1 MVLLQ
6 HKLNVKLSQRQ
17 ILTPGLVQMVSVLA
31 LNKLELKDMINAEM
45 VENPVL
51 EELEDAVPLLDDV
64 GRQEEERDRLASK
77 ATSEEAAPVADEKK
91 DPFEE
96 IDFGSFFQDYLDPG
110 YRSSGEMEEI
120 EKPSFEN
127 FLSKP
132 GNLSDHLLWQL
143 GAISLRPPV
152 HQAAELIIGNLNEEG
167 YLIASDEE
175 LLGIVPVAPPEA
187 DVEVA
192 AKIVGEAEAL
202 GLVVS
207 EAAAATSD
215 VDAPGLAGPELP
227 SSVLASSGVGGE
239 DVGLSDLTEL
249 GTDAVLGG
257 EEASPRPP
265 GEEDPLHYT
274 NSLPEA
280 AQDDEAQVQSEIVA
294 EFRASRMEPEVRL
307 PSAATTGA
315 AVAPARIP
323 VNGTA
328 NGYANVNLNF
338 TLADLHEALE
348 VVRQFDPQG
357 IACRD
362 LRECLLYQL
371 RYHLEQLHLH
381 PNGNALTEQV
391 VKDAIAVV
399 DQHLRAVTLKQFKE
413 IARAIGRPVEAVQT
427 ALDYVR
433 TLDPRP
439 GLRYNK
445 VPARLIEP
453 DVAFVKHGDEWL
465 VIMNDEDL
473 PQLRLNPAYK
483 RLMTRDGNDRDTR
496 NYVKDRYKSAIQLIK
511 NIEQRKQTI
520 AKVCYSIVA
529 RQEDFLERGIDRLKP
544 MMIKEVAEE
553 IGVHPSTVSRAVA
566 NKYVHTPQG
575 VFELRYFFSESVQGP
590 EGGGTSLLILKRRVK
605 KLIEEEDSSRPLTDE
620 QITRILQSQGIQVT
634 RRTVAK
640 YREDMKIPST
650 HQRRVKK

>member
-1 MVLLQ
+1 MLLQ

-51 EELEDAVPLLDDV
+51 EELEDAIPMLDDV
-64 GRQEEERDRLASK
+64 GRQEEERDRLAAK
-77 ATSEEAAPVADEKK
+77 VTAPAEDGPTIADEKK

-143 GAISLRPPV
+143 GAISVRPPV

-175 LLGIVPVAPPEA
+175 LLGIAPVAAPEA

-202 GLVVS
+202 GIAVA
-207 EAAAATSD
+207 EAAHETSD
-215 VDAPGLAGPELP
+215 LETFPLET
-227 SSVLASSGVGGE
+227 SVLSPEDLAAENVGHLKLTAEGAGTESFATDVEPNVELDVHPDLETTMAAEPPLPGASSP
-239 DVGLSDLTEL
+239 
-249 GTDAVLGG
+249 GT
-257 EEASPRPP
+257 
-265 GEEDPLHYT
+265 T
-274 NSLPEA
+274 A
-280 AQDDEAQVQSEIVA
+280 AGTPA
-294 EFRASRMEPEVRL
+294 
-307 PSAATTGA
+307 TGA
-315 AVAPARIP
+315 ATATARMAI
-323 VNGTA
+323 
-328 NGYANVNLNF
+328 LDF
-338 TLADLHEALE
+338 TVPDLHEALE
-348 VVRQFDPQG
+348 VVRQFDPPG

-371 RYHLEQLHLH
+371 RYHLEQLQLH
-381 PNGNALTEQV
+381 RNGSALTEQV
-391 VKDAIAVV
+391 VRDAIAVV
-399 DQHLRAVTLKQFKE
+399 DQHLKAVTLKQFKE
-413 IARAIGRPVEAVQT
+413 IGRAIGRPVEAVQT
-427 ALDYVR
+427 ALEYVR

-465 VIMNDEDL
+465 VIMNDEDM

-496 NYVKDRYKSAIQLIK
+496 TYVKDRYKSAIQLIK

-529 RQEDFLERGIDRLKP
+529 RQQDFLERGIDQLKP

-605 KLIEEEDSSRPLTDE
+605 KLIEEEDPSRPLTDE

>member
-6 HKLNVKLSQRQ
+6 HKLSVKLSQRQ

-51 EELEDAVPLLDDV
+51 EELEDSVPLLDEV
-64 GRQEEERDRLASK
+64 GKKEEDRERA
-77 ATSEEAAPVADEKK
+77 ATATNEENPIAAVEKK

-110 YRSSGEMEEI
+110 YRTHSEMEDI
-120 EKPSFEN
+120 ERPSFEN

-132 GNLSDHLLWQL
+132 SNLTDHLAWQL
-143 GAISLRPPV
+143 GALSLRREV
-152 HQAAELIIGNLNEEG
+152 REAADLIIGNLNEDG

-175 LLGIVPVAPPEA
+175 LLGIALPAPPEA
-187 DVEVA
+187 DA
-192 AKIVGEAEAL
+192 QTAKNIVNEAQAL
-202 GLVVS
+202 GLAEVTANS
-207 EAAAATSD
+207 GTEAESD
-215 VDAPGLAGPELP
+215 SHLAEIDPQMEN
-227 SSVLASSGVGGE
+227 
-239 DVGLSDLTEL
+239 DDDDLTVAEHA
-249 GTDAVLGG
+249 TDATAASPSA
-257 EEASPRPP
+257 EPRAEASF
-265 GEEDPLHYT
+265 
-274 NSLPEA
+274 S
-280 AQDDEAQVQSEIVA
+280 
-294 EFRASRMEPEVRL
+294 SRSGD
-307 PSAATTGA
+307 SAA
-315 AVAPARIP
+315 AVAPAPAP
-323 VNGTA
+323 VAPPVPVFKPT
-328 NGYANVNLNF
+328 F
-338 TLADLHEALE
+338 TPADLQEALE
-348 VVRQFDPQG
+348 VVRQLDPPG
-357 IACRD
+357 VACRD
-362 LRECLLYQL
+362 LRGCLLNQL
-371 RYHLEQLHLH
+371 RYHQTQLALH
-381 PNGNALTEQV
+381 KNGNGTEQIL
-391 VKDAIAVV
+391 KDAMAVV
-399 DQHLRAVTLKQFKE
+399 DQHLRGLQNKQHKE
-413 IARAIGRPVEAVQT
+413 IAKAIGRPIEAVQA
-427 ALDYVR
+427 ALDYIR

-445 VPARLIEP
+445 VQARLIEP

-483 RLMTRDGNDRDTR
+483 KLVTRDGTNEKSTRD
-496 NYVKDRYKSAIQLIK
+496 YVKERYKSAIQLIK

-520 AKVCYSIVA
+520 TKVCYCIVA
-529 RQEDFLERGIDRLKP
+529 RQQEFLERGIDQLKP

-566 NKYVHTPQG
+566 NKYAHTPQG

-605 KLIEEEDSSRPLTDE
+605 KLIEEEDPSRPLTDE

-640 YREDMKIPST
+640 YREDMRIPST

>member
-6 HKLNVKLSQRQ
+6 HKLSVKLSQRQ

-64 GRQEEERDRLASK
+64 GRQEEERDRQAAL
-77 ATSEEAAPVADEKK
+77 TSGTEENPIAAVEKK

-96 IDFGSFFQDYLDPG
+96 IDFGSFFQEYLDPG

-132 GNLSDHLLWQL
+132 GNLTDHLMWQL
-143 GAISLRPPV
+143 GAISVTPTV
-152 HQAAELIIGNLNEEG
+152 HQAAEMIIGNLNEEG

-175 LLGIVPVAPPEA
+175 LIGVTPAAAPEA
-187 DVEVA
+187 DAEA
-192 AKIVGEAEAL
+192 QAKIVGEAQAL
-202 GLVVS
+202 GLDAIAEDQPVEGIEAGAKAAYAS
-207 EAAAATSD
+207 PIEIAGDMIPTAASDASPAQSATISATHGAAART
-215 VDAPGLAGPELP
+215 APEPQAEIPAP
-227 SSVLASSGVGGE
+227 TTPNTVPVP
-239 DVGLSDLTEL
+239 
-249 GTDAVLGG
+249 AV
-257 EEASPRPP
+257 
-265 GEEDPLHYT
+265 T
-274 NSLPEA
+274 
-280 AQDDEAQVQSEIVA
+280 
-294 EFRASRMEPEVRL
+294 
-307 PSAATTGA
+307 
-315 AVAPARIP
+315 
-323 VNGTA
+323 
-328 NGYANVNLNF
+328 F

-348 VVRQFDPQG
+348 VVRQFDPPG
-357 IACRD
+357 VACRD
-362 LRECLLYQL
+362 LRECLIYQL
-371 RYHLEQLHLH
+371 RYHLAQLHQH
-381 PNGNALTEQV
+381 RNGNGATEEV
-391 VKDAIAVV
+391 LKDAIAVV
-399 DQHLRAVTLKQFKE
+399 DQHLKAVTLKQFKE
-413 IARAIGRPVEAVQT
+413 IARAIGRPLEAVQT
-427 ALDYVR
+427 ALEYVR

-445 VPARLIEP
+445 VPPRLIEP

-483 RLMTRDGNDRDTR
+483 RLLNRDGNDRDTR
-496 NYVKDRYKSAIQLIK
+496 NYVKERYKSAIQLIK

-520 AKVCYSIVA
+520 MKVCYSIVA
-529 RQEDFLERGIDRLKP
+529 RQQDFLERGIDQLKP

-566 NKYVHTPQG
+566 NKYAHTPQG

-590 EGGGTSLLILKRRVK
+590 EGGNTSLLILKRRVK
-605 KLIEEEDSSRPLTDE
+605 KLIEEEDPSRPLTDE
-620 QITRILQSQGIQVT
+620 QITRILQSQGIHVT